1 MSGIIAGVVIM
12 ALLLSTPVLGKTLQ
26 AQSAPRAVPVRSIP
40 GMGAKTFRPANTA
53 PPIPGMLA
61 DARLAP
67 HNTSTSIAAL
77 LAQVG
82 QQPANVNG
90 RLVYAIPAVV
100 GPDAAA
106 ILQNITADAIVYVV
120 HPLAGWGKSVSTT
133 VSWFRCGD
141 IVSVDQ
147 YNGSQVEIENW
158 VLLTQQERMEA
169 QAACSLSSF
178 AA

>member
-12 ALLLSTPVLGKTLQ
+12 ALLLSTPVLGKKLQ
-26 AQSAPRAVPVRSIP
+26 AQRAPRAVLATGQYTDYTLLQPSARSQSQA
-40 GMGAKTFRPANTA
+40 GALLMPN
-53 PPIPGMLA
+53 
-61 DARLAP
+61 
-67 HNTSTSIAAL
+67 NTSTSIAAQ

-100 GPDAAA
+100 GPDATA
-106 ILQNITADAIVYVV
+106 ILQNITAGAIVYVV
-120 HPLAGWGKSVSTT
+120 HPLAGWGKSVSTA
-133 VSWFRCGD
+133 VSWFRCRD